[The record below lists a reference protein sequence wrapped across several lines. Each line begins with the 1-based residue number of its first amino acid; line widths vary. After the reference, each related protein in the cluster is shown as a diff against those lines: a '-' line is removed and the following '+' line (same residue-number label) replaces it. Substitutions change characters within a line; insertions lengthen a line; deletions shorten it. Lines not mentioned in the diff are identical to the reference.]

1 MDLAAG
7 VDRPCLPFCSRR
19 NLRQLANLISIEVAG
34 AGVGP
39 HVSLEHRTLTESG
52 ARETPGRGDSADP
65 VPVERQPR
73 HPLRWLAL
81 VSMLVGIALGAVRF
95 GLVTL
100 PGSRANPAGTASGA
114 GADPA
119 ALKAAA
125 KAAKA
130 AEAVV
135 VTVVSAMTRPVERRV
150 RTVGTLHGFEEIEV
164 SSLVDGRVARV
175 AHDVGDI
182 VAPGETLL
190 EIDDADFLLAV
201 QEVERSLELEL
212 AALGLSTIPDPA
224 FDITRLP
231 SVERAELVERSA
243 ADTLERCR
251 ELVDRNA
258 ITKDEIQKAELA
270 LDTAR
275 LDRKQRLLEAE
286 QALAAVRHRE
296 AVLET
301 ARKRLGDTRVVAP
314 AIEVRTFR
322 RPGEASADELSS
334 VAHTYIVAARHV
346 TEGEVIRSMPAEILF
361 RLVVEDVLKL
371 KAAVPERHAATI
383 SPGQEVDLAV
393 ESLPGVPVSG
403 HVVRVHPTI
412 DTASRTFDV
421 EVQVPN
427 GDHRL
432 KPGAFAKASI
442 LLDRRAEAVTVPEE
456 ALVRFAGV
464 TKLFLAV
471 DGHAVAVPVEPG
483 VRLDVTDD
491 TGVVRRWIEI
501 PAGVTA
507 GAGVITSGLALLTD
521 GTPVR
526 VRAAGGVATVP

>member
-1 MDLAAG
+1 M
-7 VDRPCLPFCSRR
+7 
-19 NLRQLANLISIEVAG
+19 
-34 AGVGP
+34 
-39 HVSLEHRTLTESG
+39 TESG
-52 ARETPGRGDSADP
+52 PRETPDTVSAA
-65 VPVERQPR
+65 RQRR

-81 VSMLVGIALGAVRF
+81 LSLLVGVAVGAVRF
-95 GLVTL
+95 GLVAL
-100 PGSRANPAGTASGA
+100 PGSSAQTAAATHPAGGDSGA
-114 GADPA
+114 PA
-119 ALKAAA
+119 SA
-125 KAAKA
+125 KVPD
-130 AEAVV
+130 AVV
-135 VTVVSAMTRPVERRV
+135 VTVAAATPRPVERRV

-175 AHDVGDI
+175 ARDVGDV
-182 VAPGETLL
+182 VAPGEALL
-190 EIDDADFLLAV
+190 EIDDADFLLSV

-212 AALGLSTIPDPA
+212 ASLGLSTVPDPT
-224 FDITRLP
+224 FDLTRLP
-231 SVERAELVERSA
+231 AVERAALVERSA
-243 ADTLERCR
+243 ADTLARYR
-251 ELVDRNA
+251 GLVERNA

-322 RPGEASADELSS
+322 RPGDAGSDGTGTTARSYT
-334 VAHTYIVAARHV
+334 VAGRYV
-346 TEGEVIRSMPAEILF
+346 TEGEVVRSMPAAVLF

-371 KAAVPERHAATI
+371 KAAVPERHAASI
-383 SPGQEVDLAV
+383 SPGQEVEIAI
-393 ESLPGVPVSG
+393 ESLPGVPVTG

-427 GDHRL
+427 ADHRL

-442 LLDRRAEAVTVPEE
+442 LLDRRSDAVTVPEE

-464 TKLFLAV
+464 TKLFLVV
-471 DGHAVAVPVEPG
+471 DGRAVAVAVEPG

-491 TGVVRRWIEI
+491 AGVVRRWIEI
-501 PAGVTA
+501 PTGVAG
-507 GAGVITSGLALLTD
+507 GAEVITSGLALLSD
-521 GTPVR
+521 GAAVR
-526 VRAAGGVATVP
+526 IRAATTP